1 MRAGGPQNKLSE
13 EHAQLIFDFFDQ
25 HTVEMPDS
33 KGEAVWSNPE
43 INTQGAAWRAFRD
56 QNPTLRVSES
66 TMKRYKKKW
75 LQKNDLRRIVRVKPD
90 HNW

>member
-1 MRAGGPQNKLSE
+1 MEPAR
-13 EHAQLIFDFFDQ
+13 I
-25 HTVEMPDS
+25 
-33 KGEAVWSNPE
+33 GEAVSSNPE